1 MQSLHLPDKHIKNIS
16 TCKKN
21 SHRKLTGNWQISY
34 TNKTAKKKNL
44 HVTGWDEQN
53 GFRLDLAPPGVSCG
67 GGKVHEVRPS
77 TQGGPLPAERSTGTD
92 RGAGKGRILL

>member
-1 MQSLHLPDKHIKNIS
+1 MPKGDLTKPKPNQ
-16 TCKKN
+16 KN
-21 SHRKLTGNWQISY
+21 SHRYLKKQNC
-34 TNKTAKKKNL
+34 KKKKKKNL